1 MDFSFPYK
9 TLSLNE
15 EQSNAVLRDPTCHQ
29 RIVASAG
36 SGKTSTLTARIAW
49 LITKYKVKPESIVLM
64 TFSRNA
70 AKQMVQRIEDLIGPT
85 RIWAGTFHGLARNL
99 LNTYEPMSLRTLYF
113 VDELIGMGTQ
123 WLTTSKGR
131 EWVGKLRYIVV
142 DEFQDINAAQWKMVE
157 RMLHPG
163 ARLLV
168 VGDDAQNIYTWRGS
182 DVKFILDLDKKV
194 YGLVDDQLRV
204 NYRSSNAI
212 IAAANATMKFIPTLT
227 WKKSMISSGIL
238 EGKKPEVRF
247 FWRMSD
253 ESRWIFET
261 VKDIWKQNP
270 HLTIAVLSRTNLDLF
285 RCEED
290 ALAHGIPYRLRDTG
304 KVLSLPT
311 LGDED
316 KLEEDMDGKVV
327 DLVTLHASK
336 GLEWDVVFVIHCN
349 DDVFPSSKRKE
360 DIICERRLFYVAV
373 TRARK
378 HLFFSYNRK
387 ERDLSRFV
395 REIPSRLLQY
405 HGLARFCL
413 SEAELN
419 EGTPTLESIVSSLD
433 GDDFKILRDHGY
445 LNWLDMKNIR
455 ETNLFLPGERWTFP
469 LWAQKPELA
478 RDFSRFLKTFVRR
491 TIASQSSDQC
501 FRDPL
506 AERLIFTLRIFSED
520 RDFWERWKD
529 ELITFIYTQF
539 RGDEAQRVPPP
550 IDYATVAEWCQKS
563 GLPWTPMDI
572 LNATSLIAKIR
583 GQLRPLRFEQYDL
596 NEFTIGP
603 VRFTVPTEMRGEI
616 LRSWRSLTDLK
627 KNSQTILEDIWR
639 ISTLQVVGEGRNAPL
654 FRVHSMKTYFED
666 EEFHEFLQ
674 NLEASLKDWIQSW
687 PPNGSWQV
695 GLEITSDR
703 TQPETVDFYVS
714 GCLWR
719 IGGEEKERISSV
731 KLLLLALTAGLA
743 IQQGLEIDSIGILYP
758 LEGRC
763 ITVRLPIGWGKSVQE
778 ILELCLG
785 TD

>member
-15 EQSNAVLRDPTCHQ
+15 EQSHAVLRDPTCHQ

-99 LNTYEPMSLRTLYF
+99 LNTYEPTSLRTLYF
-113 VDELIGMGTQ
+113 VDELIGMGTA

-182 DVKFILDLDKKV
+182 DVKFILDLEKKV
-194 YGLVDDQLRV
+194 FGLVDDQLRV

-212 IAAANATMKFIPTLT
+212 IAAANATMKFIPTLS
-227 WKKSMISSGIL
+227 WKKSMISSGVF

-247 FWRMSD
+247 FWRMAD

-261 VKDIWKQNP
+261 IKEIWKQNP
-270 HLTIAVLSRTNLDLF
+270 NLTIAVLSRTNLDLF

-290 ALAHGIPYRLRDTG
+290 ALVQGIPYRLRDTG
-304 KVLSLPT
+304 KVLSTAT
-311 LGDED
+311 LGEDE
-316 KLEEDMDGKVV
+316 KLDDPSDGKAV

-336 GLEWDVVFVIHCN
+336 GLEWDIVFVIHCN

-433 GDDFKILRDHGY
+433 GDDFKILRDLGY

-550 IDYATVAEWCQKS
+550 IDYATVAEWCQRS

-616 LRSWRSLTDLK
+616 LRSWRNLTDLT

-654 FRVHSMKTYFED
+654 FRVHSMKHYFED

-695 GLEITSDR
+695 GLEITSER
-703 TQPETVDFYVS
+703 TQPETVDFYAS

-743 IQQGLEIDSIGILYP
+743 IQQGLEINSIGMLYP

-763 ITVRLPIGWGKSVQE
+763 ITVRLPMEWDKSVQE